1 MRIKPTGLNTFS
13 HPRPLVKSMAK
24 PVVIAVVNHKGGCS
38 KTTTAVNLASSLA
51 TGNIEMGIKARRVLL
66 IDLDPKGNVA
76 TTFGIDKRT
85 LGPTMNELFKGG
97 IDGTQ
102 VSLNQ
107 CLLGPGNLT
116 QSMKKSWRKHNPEKK
131 RGPPKEIAINNL
143 WILPADLD
151 LSGVEI
157 DLATRFGREARLKSV
172 LVQAEE
178 HFDVIIIDTPAS
190 LGLLTTNA
198 LTAAQWV
205 LIPIQAEFYA
215 LEGMGQLMNMIK
227 DVQKAVNP
235 DLRLFGIVLTM
246 VQTRSKLCE
255 TVTEQARKY
264 FGDRVFT
271 TQVARSISIAESPLE
286 GAPIVIAKKPNKSNP
301 ASQNLW
307 EFAKEADLRIQRIQ
321 GN

>member
-1 MRIKPTGLNTFS
+1 
-13 HPRPLVKSMAK
+13 MAK

-51 TGNIEMGIKARRVLL
+51 TGNVEMGIRERRVLL

-131 RGPPKEIAINNL
+131 RGPPKEISINNL

-215 LEGMGQLMNMIK
+215 LEGMGQLINMIK
-227 DVQKAVNP
+227 EVQKAVNP
-235 DLRLFGIVLTM
+235 DLRLFGILLTM
-246 VQTRSKLCE
+246 VQSRSKLCE

-264 FGDRVFT
+264 FGDQVFT
-271 TQVARSISIAESPLE
+271 TQIARSISIAESPLE

-307 EFAKEADLRIQRIQ
+307 DFAKEADLRIQRIQ

>member
-1 MRIKPTGLNTFS
+1 
-13 HPRPLVKSMAK
+13 MAK

-51 TGNIEMGIKARRVLL
+51 TGNVEMGIKARRVLL

-76 TTFGIDKRT
+76 TTFGIDKRI

-271 TQVARSISIAESPLE
+271 TQIARSISIAESPLE

>member
-1 MRIKPTGLNTFS
+1 
-13 HPRPLVKSMAK
+13 MAK

-51 TGNIEMGIKARRVLL
+51 TGNVEMGIKARRVLL

-116 QSMKKSWRKHNPEKK
+116 QSMKKSWRKHNPGKK
-131 RGPPKEIAINNL
+131 RGPPKEISINNL

-227 DVQKAVNP
+227 EVQKAVNP

-271 TQVARSISIAESPLE
+271 TQIARSISIAESPLE

-307 EFAKEADLRIQRIQ
+307 DFAKEADLRIQRIQ

>member
-1 MRIKPTGLNTFS
+1 
-13 HPRPLVKSMAK
+13 MAK
-24 PVVIAVVNHKGGCS
+24 PIVIAVVNHKGGCS
-38 KTTTAVNLASSLA
+38 KTTTAVNLAAALA
-51 TGNIEMGIKARRVLL
+51 TGNTDMEIKSRRVLL
-66 IDLDPKGNVA
+66 VDLDPKGNVA

-172 LVQAEE
+172 LLQAQE

-205 LIPIQAEFYA
+205 LIPVQAEFYA
-215 LEGMGQLMNMIK
+215 LEGMGQLMNTIQN
-227 DVQKAVNP
+227 VQKAVNP
-235 DLRLFGIVLTM
+235 ELKLFGIVLTM
-246 VQTRSKLCE
+246 VQSRSKLCE
-255 TVTEQARKY
+255 TVAEQARKH
-264 FGDRVFT
+264 FGDRVFR
-271 TQVARSISIAESPLE
+271 TQIARSIAIAESPLE
-286 GAPIVIAKKPNKSNP
+286 GAPIVIAKNPNKSNP

-307 EFAKEADLRIQRIQ
+307 DFAKEADSRIKRIL